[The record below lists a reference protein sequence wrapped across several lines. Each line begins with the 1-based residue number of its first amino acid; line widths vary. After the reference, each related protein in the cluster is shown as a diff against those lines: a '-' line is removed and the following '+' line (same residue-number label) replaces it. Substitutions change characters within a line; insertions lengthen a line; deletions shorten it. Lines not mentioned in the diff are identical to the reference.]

1 MLLHHCHCGCK
12 QSSCDSVCGF
22 DTGGVVVNE
31 VHIWARGSLGTP
43 QSAFIP
49 TEAQQKILL
58 LEALMWVAEVEHRS
72 DNHPALRCP
81 ELLLHCFMEQQMQ
94 GFTPIMKN

>member
-12 QSSCDSVCGF
+12 HSSWDSVCGF

-31 VHIWARGSLGTP
+31 VRGSLGTP
-43 QSAFIP
+43 RSAFIP
-49 TEAQQKILL
+49 TDARQKILL
-58 LEALMWVAEVEHRS
+58 LEALIWVAEVEHRS
-72 DNHPALRCP
+72 DNHPAPWCP

-94 GFTPIMKN
+94 GFSPIMKN